1 MSGIKSVRSKQSF
14 MSEKSQGF
22 CFEIGKIDILE
33 RKRNRFG
40 IVREI

>member
-22 CFEIGKIDILE
+22 CFENGKIDILE
-33 RKRNRFG
+33 RKKTPLRNSQG
-40 IVREI
+40 N